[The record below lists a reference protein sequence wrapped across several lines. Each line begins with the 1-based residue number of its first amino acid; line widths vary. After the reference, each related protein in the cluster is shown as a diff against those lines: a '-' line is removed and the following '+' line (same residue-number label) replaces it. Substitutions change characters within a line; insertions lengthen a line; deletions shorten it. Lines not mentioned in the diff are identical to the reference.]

1 MEIHKKII
9 LIALASIYQRESFHC
24 EIISILFQGKEQ

>member
-9 LIALASIYQRESFHC
+9 LIALASIYQRECFHR
-24 EIISILFQGKEQ
+24 EITSTLFQGKEQ